1 MKDITHL
8 ALEKEFVHRCKSMV
22 VEITFISVECGV
34 ATSYH
39 DCLEI
44 VRRTPWGRALPI
56 QACSEAI
63 LNSGVLALLTEKI

>member
-8 ALEKEFVHRCKSMV
+8 ATEKDFVHRCKSMV